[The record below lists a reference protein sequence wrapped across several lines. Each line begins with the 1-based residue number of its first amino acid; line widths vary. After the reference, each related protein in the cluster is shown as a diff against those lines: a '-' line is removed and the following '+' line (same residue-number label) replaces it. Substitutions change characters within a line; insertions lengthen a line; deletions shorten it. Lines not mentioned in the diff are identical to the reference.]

1 MKFAPCALVFL
12 WLLVGC
18 EMTPEEEAAY
28 MYPPPPGDLLD
39 HDPTE
44 AFEISQWW
52 TNGIELL
59 RLNEDAS
66 FALFNSLNQY
76 HPPQEHG
83 RWSKQSY
90 AVMWLEPYSLL
101 PRERVRVRITR
112 TDGELT
118 LVIPK
123 LKPMFA
129 IESAP
134 AVTEDGLIGMWY
146 GPQGEIHLKGDLRY
160 TYSPESVTGVGLA
173 GLAGHK
179 GRWQLSDNTLQLHPD
194 VLGLGTFEFQLVTG
208 ETGLVL
214 ASPRGDYEYNATAK
228 RFE

>member
-52 TNGIELL
+52 TNGSELL
-59 RLNEDAS
+59 QLNEDAS
-66 FALFNSLNQY
+66 FALFSSLNRY
-76 HPPQEHG
+76 HAPQERG

-129 IESAP
+129 IEGAP

-160 TYSPESVTGVGLA
+160 TYSPESVTGVSFA

>member
-52 TNGIELL
+52 TNGSELL

-76 HPPQEHG
+76 HTPQEHG

-101 PRERVRVRITR
+101 PRERVRVRITK

-129 IESAP
+129 IEGAP
-134 AVTEDGLIGMWY
+134 AAIEDWLIGMWS
-146 GPQGEIHLKGDLRY
+146 GSQGEIHLSGDLRY
-160 TYSPESVTGVGLA
+160 IFSPESVTGVGLA
-173 GLAGHK
+173 GYK
-179 GRWQLSDNTLQLHPD
+179 GRWELSDSTLQRHPG
-194 VLGLGTFEFQLVTG
+194 VLAMGTFEFTLVTG
-208 ETGLVL
+208 ESGLVL
-214 ASPRGDYEYNATAK
+214 ASPRGDYEYDAAARRN
-228 RFE
+228 E

>member
-1 MKFAPCALVFL
+1 M
-12 WLLVGC
+12 
-18 EMTPEEEAAY
+18 
-28 MYPPPPGDLLD
+28 GD
-39 HDPTE
+39 
-44 AFEISQWW
+44 
-52 TNGIELL
+52 N
-59 RLNEDAS
+59 
-66 FALFNSLNQY
+66 
-76 HPPQEHG
+76 
-83 RWSKQSY
+83 
-90 AVMWLEPYSLL
+90 
-101 PRERVRVRITR
+101 
-112 TDGELT
+112 GELT

-129 IESAP
+129 IEGAP